1 MMWLN
6 GEAGSTIRR
15 AAVACAISLF
25 GLLVWTGGCSGDG
38 GVDKPDGQESATS
51 SGFRSQGATSEDG
64 ESTSGLQFNLSSLE
78 SKAPEADGART
89 VEGTPLSA
97 EETQALLDR
106 LPPLADTSS
115 EETSF
120 AFRGRSKPAPRAGE
134 TISTVFPPEESEER
148 PDEPSADQSP
158 RIVRKV
164 PVGDVP
170 MVPRVSVTFSKPM
183 VSVGTRS
190 QIDDWKPVGI
200 KPKVEGTW
208 RWIGTETLV
217 FKPKADRLPM
227 ATEYT
232 AALRSGT
239 KAADGSAFDKA
250 VEWSFK
256 TPPLEVERW
265 HPTGDSQPRWP
276 LFFLQFNQRVDR
288 EKVLE
293 YVKIWGGGEIYD
305 LRLATDAEIQDDER
319 VSQMADRAP
328 KDQWI
333 AFKTKSPLKV
343 ATQFK
348 FAVQEGAPSAEGPL
362 KKPKD
367 SYKSFQTYEAFA
379 LEEADCG
386 YRSCTPQSAWRLEF
400 NNRIDADAFEA
411 SMVNVSP
418 ELKGA
423 EIRAA
428 GDQIVIQGR
437 PEADTSYT
445 VTVDGGL
452 QDRFGQTLGSAITA
466 DFDVGYS
473 EPGLAMPDRLI
484 VPDPAAEPAIDLWST
499 SLETIEVTAYRVEPD
514 EWPEFREVPRYRW
527 DSQDFDMSDIPGT
540 KLSARTVEVERPK
553 GGLVRSRVA
562 LSDWLDGEYGHLVLW
577 VEPGKPLPEAPTN
590 EHLDRN
596 VGASW
601 VQVTDMAL
609 DVFAGRDETYAW
621 VSNLADGSS
630 VKGADVRTVG
640 GKMTPNASTGGD
652 GLASMS
658 NSSVDAPGAEAFA
671 WVASSGDDSVL
682 VPFSSHGYRSVG
694 SDGMT
699 AYRWHT
705 YSDRGLYRPGETV
718 RVKGWVRRADLGE
731 EGALEQIGAGAEV
744 DWKVWGPRRNEIV
757 SGTTKL
763 SELGGFHMEAE
774 LPDDINLGDARVS
787 FTLKDAD
794 VSTQQTFQVQEF
806 RTPEFEVGV
815 ETSPGP
821 HVVGDTVETEMSAS
835 YYSGGPLS
843 GADLEWR
850 VSSSEAQ
857 YSPPGWDDYTF
868 GRWNPIW
875 WGFDSS
881 EGRTK
886 TLEAQVDAAGKH
898 RLGITPESVDP
909 GFATSLDAEA
919 TVSDVSRQT
928 ITGSDTILVHPARA
942 YIGLKTERHF
952 VERGEP
958 IEVEAIGVSIDGEP
972 LEGRRLEIRAERLD
986 WRRVSG
992 EYKQVAAETQ
1002 TCERASE
1009 GKSPVSCSFETPKG
1023 GRYRL
1028 TGLIRDEDGLVSET
1042 QRHIWVSGGSRPR
1055 TENVDM
1061 QEVDLIPDKSTY
1073 KPGGTA
1079 EVLVQSPFEDAEGIL
1094 LVKRHDIVE
1103 RRRFQIEGSST
1114 RLDLDIGEVDIPN
1127 VNIEVQV
1134 IGQTTVENGPSK
1146 PAQATGSLKLDV
1158 STASRRLDVS
1168 MDTGRSGFQPA
1179 EDLDVSLQVDRAD
1192 GSPAANA
1199 EIALAVVDEAIL
1211 ATAGYDFSDPIPSFY
1226 PERNFNVRQAHLRSL
1241 VQIAAPELRQTEAS
1255 ERNMEVG
1262 RGAGGMGLRG
1272 TGSEGSGTFEAESG
1286 ITARMDM
1293 EMAAPN
1299 MKQRAAPS
1307 TQGPTID
1314 LRKDIRPIAYFGPR
1328 ISTDGQGR
1336 ASTSFELPDNLTRW
1350 RLMAVAVDDE
1360 EYFGTAEETVTTRL
1374 PVSARPS
1381 LPRFLNYG
1389 DQADLPVV
1397 IHNQTGEDRTVNLA
1411 ARAANLNLDDPHGLS
1426 VDVPAGDRVEV
1437 RFPSTTKS
1445 AGQADLQFAV
1455 ASGDW
1460 SDAVEESFPVW
1471 TPATTE
1477 AFATYGSVED
1487 SNARVVQPI
1496 RKPEGVIP
1504 EFGDLNVTTSSTAL
1518 QQLTDAFIY
1527 LVDYPYGCTEQISSR
1542 MLGVTA
1548 LRDVLDVFE
1557 SAEIPEEAKLREAMQ
1572 TDIKELQSRQ
1582 MGSGGFGFWKRG
1594 YREAPF
1600 SSIHATLALH
1610 RANKAGYEVPE
1621 DVLERALGYVR
1632 SVDESI
1638 ASNWSTKVR
1647 NTIIAY
1653 SLYVLHEA
1661 GRRSLPKAEYMLK
1674 KTTPGESI
1682 SFEGTGWL
1690 LSVLEG
1696 SGEAAEAVDETLRQL
1711 TNRITETAS
1720 SAHFATNFGNDDGY
1734 VVMHSSRRA
1743 DAVLL
1748 ESWMAHRPD
1757 SDLVQKL
1764 VRGLQNDRVKGRWA
1778 NTQENVFVLMAL
1790 REYFDAYESQTP
1802 NFVARMWLGDGYMG
1816 AHSYSGR
1823 TTERN
1828 RVDVPMKSVIEKTSE
1843 GDSRRAPLTI
1853 QKQGQG
1859 RLYYRIGLSYAPES
1873 LKLDP
1878 MSVGFAVERSYEAVD
1893 DPDDVTRR
1901 DDGTWVVKSG
1911 SRVRVTLEMAA
1922 PARRSHV
1929 ALVDSLPAG
1938 LEAVNPALATTGS
1951 VPDEDDEQFGIRPWW
1966 DPRWYEH
1973 QNLRTERVEAF
1984 ATRLAGGVYTY
1995 EYVARATTPGKF
2007 VVPPA
2012 KAEEMYHPE
2021 TFGRTGTARM
2031 VVRSSDSP

>member
-15 AAVACAISLF
+15 AAVVCAISLV

-38 GVDKPDGQESATS
+38 GVDKPDGQGSATS
-51 SGFRSQGATSEDG
+51 SGFRSQGASAEDG

-89 VEGTPLSA
+89 VDGTPLSA

-148 PDEPSADQSP
+148 PDEPSADQPPS
-158 RIVRKV
+158 IVRKV

-183 VSVGTRS
+183 VSVGTRA
-190 QIDDWKPVGI
+190 QIDDWNPVGI

-217 FKPKADRLPM
+217 FKPEGDRLPM

-239 KAADGSAFDKA
+239 KAADGSGFQKS

-265 HPTGDSQPRWP
+265 HPTGSSQPRRP
-276 LFFLQFNQRVDR
+276 IFFLQFNQRVDR

-293 YVKIWGGGEIYD
+293 YVKIWGGGNIYD

-319 VSQMADRAP
+319 VSRLAERAP

-333 AFKTKSPLKV
+333 AFKTKSPLRV
-343 ATQFK
+343 ATKFK

-362 KKPKD
+362 KKAED
-367 SYKSFQTYEAFA
+367 SYRSFQTYQEFVF
-379 LEEADCG
+379 EQADCG

-400 NNRIDADAFEA
+400 NNRIDVDAFDA

-418 ELKGA
+418 QLKGR
-423 EIRAA
+423 EVRAS
-428 GDQIVIQGR
+428 GEQIVIQGR
-437 PEADTSYT
+437 PEADTTYT
-445 VTVDGGL
+445 VTVDGKL

-499 SLETIEVTAYRVEPD
+499 SLETIEVTAFRVEPED
-514 EWPEFREVPRYRW
+514 WPEFREVPRYRW
-527 DSQDFDMSDIPGT
+527 DREDFDMSDIPGA
-540 KLSARTVEVERPK
+540 KLSTHTVEVDHPK

-562 LSDWLDGEYGHLVLW
+562 LSDWLDGEHGHLVLW
-577 VEPGKPLPEAPTN
+577 IEPGKPLPEAPTN
-590 EHLDRN
+590 EHLDRY

-609 DVFAGRDETYAW
+609 DVFAGRNDTYAW
-621 VSNLADGSS
+621 VSRLADGSS

-640 GKMTPNASTGGD
+640 GNMTPNASTGGD

-658 NSSVDAPGAEAFA
+658 NSSVDASGAEAFA

-718 RVKGWVRRADLGE
+718 RVKGWVRRADLE
-731 EGALEQIGAGAEV
+731 QEGALEQIGAGTEV
-744 DWKVWGPRRNEIV
+744 DWKLWGPRRNEIV
-757 SGTTKL
+757 SGTTEL

-794 VSTQQTFQVQEF
+794 VGTQQTFQVQEF

-821 HVVGDTVETEMSAS
+821 HVVGDVIESEVSAS

-886 TLEAQVDAAGKH
+886 TLKAQVDAAGKH

-942 YIGLKTERHF
+942 YVGLKTDRHF

-972 LEGRRLEIRAERLD
+972 LEGRRLKIRIERLD

-992 EYKQVAAETQ
+992 EYKQVAADSQ
-1002 TCERASE
+1002 TCERASQGE
-1009 GKSPVSCSFETPKG
+1009 SPVSCSFETPKG

-1028 TGLIRDEDGLVSET
+1028 TGLIRDEDGQVSET
-1042 QRHIWVSGGSRPR
+1042 QRHIWVSGGSRPQ
-1055 TENVDM
+1055 TENVEM
-1061 QEVDLIPDKSTY
+1061 QDVELIPDKSTY
-1073 KPGGTA
+1073 KPGDTA
-1079 EVLVQSPFEDAEGIL
+1079 EVLVQSPFENAEGIL

-1103 RRRFQIEGSST
+1103 RRRFQTDGSST
-1114 RLDLDIGEVDIPN
+1114 RLDLNIGEVDIPN

-1134 IGQTTVENGPSK
+1134 IGQATVENGPPK

-1168 MDTGRSGFQPA
+1168 MDTGRSGFQPS
-1179 EDLDVSLQVDRAD
+1179 EGLDVSLQVDRAD
-1192 GSPAANA
+1192 GSPAADA

-1241 VQIAAPELRQTEAS
+1241 VQIAAPELRRE
-1255 ERNMEVG
+1255 EENREK
-1262 RGAGGMGLRG
+1262 RGAGSAEYEGL
-1272 TGSEGSGTFEAESG
+1272 TKQ
-1286 ITARMDM
+1286 RMEISPHAQMDL
-1293 EMAAPN
+1293 AAPN
-1299 MKQRAAPS
+1299 IQGRAAPS
-1307 TQGPTID
+1307 DQGPAID
-1314 LRKDIRPIAYFGPR
+1314 LREDIRPIAYFGPR

-1374 PVSARPS
+1374 PVSVRPS

-1397 IHNQTGEDRTVNLA
+1397 VHNQTGEDRTVNLA
-1411 ARAANLNLDDPHGLS
+1411 ARAANLNLDDPNGVS

-1437 RFPSTTKS
+1437 RFPSNTKS
-1445 AGQADLQFAV
+1445 AGKAGLQFAV

-1460 SDAVEESFPVW
+1460 ADAVEESFPVW

-1496 RKPEGVIP
+1496 RKPQGVIP

-1557 SAEIPEEAKLREAMQ
+1557 SAEIPEEAELQEAMQ

-1594 YREAPF
+1594 HREWPF
-1600 SSIHATLALH
+1600 SSTHATLALY
-1610 RANKAGYEVPE
+1610 RADKAGYEVPE
-1621 DVLERALGYVR
+1621 SVLDRALRYVQ
-1632 SVDESI
+1632 SVHH
-1638 ASNWSTKVR
+1638 ARMPNQWSPKAR
-1647 NTIIAY
+1647 HTIHAY
-1653 SLYVLHEA
+1653 ALYVLEKMGQGDSPEA
-1661 GRRSLPKAEYMLK
+1661 YDLLQ

-1682 SFEGTGWL
+1682 SFEGVGWL
-1690 LSVLEG
+1690 LSALSDYEA
-1696 SGEAAEAVDETLRQL
+1696 AAEAVDETLRQL

-1734 VVMHSSRRA
+1734 LVMHSSRRA

-1843 GDSRRAPLTI
+1843 GDTSSAPLTI

-1901 DDGTWVVKSG
+1901 DDGTWVVKAG

-1929 ALVDSLPAG
+1929 ALVDPLPAG

-1951 VPDEDDEQFGIRPWW
+1951 VPDEDDDQVGIRPWW
-1966 DPRWYEH
+1966 NPRWYEH

-1984 ATRLAGGVYTY
+1984 TTRLAGGVYTY
-1995 EYVARATTPGKF
+1995 EYVARATTPGEF

-2031 VVRSSDSP
+2031 VVRSAGDP